1 MDVGALLLRVVLRV
15 GEVEYE
21 RLEEDD
27 GLVEYDRLLGA
38 EELEL
43 RELLLY
49 VPAEDLL
56 SVFPPPRVA
65 ELL

>member
-27 GLVEYDRLLGA
+27 GLVEDDRLLGA

-49 VPAEDLL
+49 VPAEDRL
-56 SVFPPPRVA
+56 SVFPPRVA